1 MELMVSTKRKV
12 EETTADPETVPVSA
26 EGRLL
31 KSKKVLQQMM
41 SRKHPTTFQVIEP
54 IDVDNI
60 AEEPLQSN
68 LCVGKFKMDLLF
80 KKKRFIDPIKR
91 HFEC

>member
-41 SRKHPTTFQVIEP
+41 SRKHPTTVQTNEP
-54 IDVDNI
+54 MVVDNE
-60 AEEPLQSN
+60 AEEPLQKS
-68 LCVGKFKMDLLF
+68 
-80 KKKRFIDPIKR
+80 KKSLRWKDQDGSPFQQIRFT
-91 HFEC
+91 